1 MTGKTGWQKGVRAAQ
16 EAKAAP
22 EAMQHGLELSKARDR
37 VPGGQGWLLTE
48 APWTVTEDAG
58 GNSQFDFLCFCPS
71 PGQVARQG
79 DVKQH
84 HFRLRCLLGNEV
96 ALPPFIPWAEQQTPV
111 LPILAL
117 IWLSVVSA
125 QGHSTGGLSLSQAA
139 PSCQQLLARSLLQ
152 VMASFFWVVG
162 SESSRV
168 TLPTSH
174 IKYIIWN

>member
-1 MTGKTGWQKGVRAAQ
+1 MTDKTGWQKGVRAAQ

-22 EAMQHGLELSKARDR
+22 EAMQRGLELSKARDR

-48 APWTVTEDAG
+48 APWIVTEDAG

-111 LPILAL
+111 LPNFGADLAL
-117 IWLSVVSA
+117 CCLSPRSQHWWPQPESGCPFLSAAPCKVSA
-125 QGHSTGGLSLSQAA
+125 AGDGKF
-139 PSCQQLLARSLLQ
+139 LL
-152 VMASFFWVVG
+152 G
-162 SESSRV
+162 SGQ
-168 TLPTSH
+168 
-174 IKYIIWN
+174 